1 MSRDRRSQ
9 VVDQFSA
16 ADGPPVLLASLKAG
30 GTGLNLVRANH
41 VVHLDRWWNPAIE
54 DQGSDRAWRIG
65 QAKNV
70 IVHNLVC
77 PGTVEERIA
86 RVLDS
91 KRATAGQIV
100 GDEATPAVT
109 EMSDADLHD
118 LITLVRDEQIL
129 LRKV

>member
-9 VVDQFSA
+9 VVDNPVPPTVPGTAGVVEGRRHRTEPGAGEPRRTSGSLVEPGGR
-16 ADGPPVLLASLKAG
+16 GP
-30 GTGLNLVRANH
+30 
-41 VVHLDRWWNPAIE
+41 
-54 DQGSDRAWRIG
+54 GSDRAWRIG

-100 GDEATPAVT
+100 GDEATRRSRRCPT
-109 EMSDADLHD
+109 P
-118 LITLVRDEQIL
+118 TCTT
-129 LRKV
+129 